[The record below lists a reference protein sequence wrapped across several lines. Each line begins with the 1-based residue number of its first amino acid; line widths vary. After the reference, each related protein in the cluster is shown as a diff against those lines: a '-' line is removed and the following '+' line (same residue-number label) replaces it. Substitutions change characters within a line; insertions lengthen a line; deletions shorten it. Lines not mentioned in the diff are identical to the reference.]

1 MTPQMYGRL
10 VEAQLA
16 EDYGWVHQKGS
27 GNLWHKP
34 SDAWNTRWQIEV
46 KTVPSLEKAK
56 VALYSVWQKI
66 AQEAQFCGRE
76 PLLVVALSRFTAW
89 GMFPLYDLSSP
100 PDMWINVR
108 GMKSFRVG
116 PHCRETPTYV
126 VFGEEIE
133 RFPYLWEI
141 CPLDMVEGIHNG
153 GT

>member
-16 EDYGWVHQKGS
+16 EDYGWEHQKGS
-27 GNLWHKP
+27 GNQWHKP
-34 SDAWNTRWQIEV
+34 GDAWNDHWQIEV
-46 KTVPSLEKAK
+46 KTVPGLEKAK
-56 VALYSVWQKI
+56 VELYTVWNKI
-66 AQEAQFCGRE
+66 TQEARLQGRE

-100 PDMWINVR
+100 PDVWFNVR
-108 GMKSFRVG
+108 GMKSFHVG
-116 PHCRETPTYV
+116 PYCRETPTYV
-126 VFGEEIE
+126 AFGEEIE

-141 CPLDMVEGIHNG
+141 CPLDMVEAIRDG